1 MKRGVALVALGLLV
15 PILQGAVTPFLP
27 RGTCP
32 DLGLLL
38 VIALGVGL
46 RSAAGGVALA
56 AWIGFVS
63 DLLSGSLF
71 GQHALLRVLAFG
83 TARLT
88 GRHMNLQG
96 AFTQMALAAGLTVAS
111 AFGMVGLSAFF
122 AGSAPVASGGELL
135 WHTGVNALITP
146 FVLGLVARLI
156 TKLDGDEGRRL
167 LRLEPRS
174 YSA

>member
-1 MKRGVALVALGLLV
+1 MKRVVGLVALGLLV
-15 PILQGAVTPFLP
+15 PIFQGAVAPFLP
-27 RGTCP
+27 RSACP

-46 RSAAGGVALA
+46 RSTAGGVALA

-83 TARLT
+83 AARLT
-88 GRHMNLQG
+88 GGHVNLQG
-96 AFTQMALAAGLTVAS
+96 AFTQMALAAALTVAS

-122 AGSAPVASGGELL
+122 AGSAPLAPGGALL
-135 WHTGVNALITP
+135 WQMGVNALFAP

-156 TKLDGDEGRRL
+156 TKLDGDDGRRL
-167 LRLEPRS
+167 LRLDPRG

>member
-1 MKRGVALVALGLLV
+1 MKRGLALVALGLLV
-15 PILQGAVTPFLP
+15 PIFQGAVAPFLP
-27 RGTCP
+27 RSACP

-46 RSAAGGVALA
+46 RSTAGGVALA

-83 TARLT
+83 AARLT
-88 GRHMNLQG
+88 GGHMNLQG
-96 AFTQMALAAGLTVAS
+96 AFTRMALAAGLTVAS

-122 AGSAPVASGGELL
+122 AGSAQLAPGGELL
-135 WHTGVNALITP
+135 WHTGVNALFAP

-156 TKLDGDEGRRL
+156 TKLDGDDGRRL
-167 LRLEPRS
+167 LRLDPRG

>member
-15 PILQGAVTPFLP
+15 PIFQGAVAPFLP
-27 RGTCP
+27 RGVCP

-71 GQHALLRVLAFG
+71 GQHALLRILAFG
-83 TARLT
+83 AARLT
-88 GRHMNLQG
+88 GGHMNLQG
-96 AFTQMALAAGLTVAS
+96 AFTRMALAAGLTVAS

-122 AGSAPVASGGELL
+122 AGSAPVPPGGELL
-135 WHTGVNALITP
+135 WHTGVNALIAP
-146 FVLGLVARLI
+146 FVLGLVGRLI
-156 TKLDGDEGRRL
+156 TKLDGDDGRRL